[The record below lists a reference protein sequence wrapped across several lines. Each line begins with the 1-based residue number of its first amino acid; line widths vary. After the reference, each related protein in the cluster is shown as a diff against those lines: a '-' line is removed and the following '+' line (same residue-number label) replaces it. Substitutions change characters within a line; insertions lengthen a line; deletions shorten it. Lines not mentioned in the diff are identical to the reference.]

1 MRSGCGC
8 GADRFHLVDLFYIF
22 FLIDSRIVS
31 RRLLTRVENMKKQKI
46 LIAEDDDLNR
56 NNLTE
61 LLTMEGY
68 EVKAVENGK
77 EAMAAFVE
85 DKYDLVITDL
95 KMPEGD
101 GLELL
106 KFVKDMNP
114 DNIVI
119 MMTGFGTVDSAV
131 EAMKYGAFD
140 YITKPM
146 KDDLVKLTV
155 SRALSFASLQEE
167 NVTLRDNLREKYD
180 FGKMLGYSEC
190 MKTIFDTIEK
200 VAKSDSTVIIYGES
214 GTGKELVARA
224 IHFNSDRKN
233 FPLIPVNCG
242 AIPEELL
249 ESELFGHEKGAFTGA
264 IRNRLG
270 RFELAQGGTIF
281 LDEIGDMSPSLQV
294 KLLRVIQ
301 EKQFERIG
309 GVKTINADVRIIAA
323 TNQDLELAVA
333 EKRFREDLYYRINVI
348 PIHLPALRER
358 GPDIAILAN
367 HFLQKFAQ
375 TKKKDVSSISPEA
388 IACLLHYP
396 WPGNV
401 RELENLI
408 EMLVVLKDGNEIVL
422 EDLPLKIRQF
432 KKEAQSIGSI
442 QIPEDGIDFNE
453 LVNQFE
459 KDILLNALEK
469 SSGVKNRAAKL
480 LNLNRTTLVE
490 KLKRLNISSET

>member
-1 MRSGCGC
+1 
-8 GADRFHLVDLFYIF
+8 
-22 FLIDSRIVS
+22 
-31 RRLLTRVENMKKQKI
+31 MKKQKI

>member
-190 MKTIFDTIEK
+190 IKTIFDTIEK

-323 TNQDLELAVA
+323 TNQNLELAVA

-375 TKKKDVSSISPEA
+375 TKKKDVNSISPEA

-408 EMLVVLKDGNEIVL
+408 EMLVVLKDDSEIVL
-422 EDLPLKIRQF
+422 DDLPLKIRQF

-442 QIPEDGIDFNE
+442 QIPDDGIDFNE

-490 KLKRLNISSET
+490 KLKRLNISSDT